1 MVISSSQWAVLGLK
15 PTDDLATVKRTYA
28 RLIKRVDPE
37 TDSATFQ
44 QIRDAYEQIRDQLE
58 KQLSERSL
66 PHNTPTTQPFDPA
79 LASDWA
85 LFDLAPTRDL
95 ARLQERYI
103 TLLEEIDR
111 YKDPQK
117 FYRLRHAFHRLKKK
131 EHLSFKPPRTRT
143 KRRSKNNHGALKRIA
158 NMRFPLSKT
167 ITFQTDFYQL
177 PTVQRDRLASLKKAL
192 SLPDCSQDT
201 MLALIHSLYRSSNL
215 QTAEFD
221 ALNRQI
227 FTLLTQADHLPV
239 SVFLSVSQLYDWQNI
254 GALPSGINTQQRDR
268 YQERF
273 SLEYRYHD
281 LVQQAQ
287 NAKARVERC
296 FFLPPRKF
304 PLKALTLAQKEQTQA
319 LLSTIHAQNGYLLN
333 RFREDTLKR
342 LQFLA
347 SEHAQT
353 ASPSPHTFAYYVKRY
368 WVTALVILSALIKV
382 IFLLYHRGDY

>member
-1 MVISSSQWAVLGLK
+1 MTIFSSQWAILGLK
-15 PTDDLATVKRTYA
+15 PTDDLTTVKRTYA
-28 RLIKRVDPE
+28 RLIKTVDPE
-37 TDSATFQ
+37 TDSAHFQ
-44 QIRDAYEQIRDQLE
+44 RIRDAYEQIRDQLE
-58 KQLSERSL
+58 KQLSERAL
-66 PHNTPTTQPFDPA
+66 PDDTPTTQPFDSA

-111 YKDPQK
+111 HKDPQK

-143 KRRSKNNHGALKRIA
+143 KRRPKDGHEALKRIA
-158 NMRFPLSKT
+158 NMRFSSST
-167 ITFQTDFYQL
+167 TVIFQTDFYQL
-177 PTVQRDRLASLKKAL
+177 PALQRDRLASLKKAL
-192 SLPDCSQDT
+192 SLPECAPDT
-201 MLALIHSLYRSSNL
+201 VLALINNLHRSSNF

-221 ALNRQI
+221 ILNRQI

-239 SVFLSVSQLYDWQNI
+239 SVFLSVSRLYDWQNI
-254 GALPSGINTQQRDR
+254 GALPSGINAKQRDR

-281 LVQQAQ
+281 LVQQSH
-287 NAKARVERC
+287 NAEARVERC

-304 PLKALTLAQKEQTQA
+304 PLKALTLDQKEQTQA
-319 LLSTIHAQNGYLLN
+319 LLDTIHAQNGYLLN

-353 ASPSPHTFAYYVKRY
+353 ISSSSHTLIYYVKRY
-368 WVTALVILSALIKV
+368 WCMAFVILSALIKL
-382 IFLLYHRGDY
+382 IFFLYHAQ